1 MRCYVENN
9 ITSQSSYNIQNKLL
23 MSKTFDENH
32 RLNVMLGMEIRSS
45 RVKNNSNT
53 VYGYA
58 PDRGEKIIKPT
69 YPGDIVPITG
79 SVDENWGVFE
89 NLYDNRWNRTKKTDN
104 YLSFF
109 ATMAYSLKNRYVF
122 NFSIRNDASN
132 RFGQD
137 VNHRIDP
144 TYSFGL
150 SWRVMEEPFFSN
162 VSAWLN
168 ALNLRLT
175 YGIQG
180 HALTRV
186 GPDLMLTQG
195 SVVNIYNQ
203 FE

>member
-1 MRCYVENN
+1 
-9 ITSQSSYNIQNKLL
+9 
-23 MSKTFDENH
+23 
-32 RLNVMLGMEIRSS
+32 
-45 RVKNNSNT
+45 
-53 VYGYA
+53 
-58 PDRGEKIIKPT
+58 
-69 YPGDIVPITG
+69 
-79 SVDENWGVFE
+79 
-89 NLYDNRWNRTKKTDN
+89 
-104 YLSFF
+104 
-109 ATMAYSLKNRYVF
+109 MAYSLKNRYVF

-180 HALTRV
+180 NALTRV

-203 FE
+203 FEFNDFIYTQS